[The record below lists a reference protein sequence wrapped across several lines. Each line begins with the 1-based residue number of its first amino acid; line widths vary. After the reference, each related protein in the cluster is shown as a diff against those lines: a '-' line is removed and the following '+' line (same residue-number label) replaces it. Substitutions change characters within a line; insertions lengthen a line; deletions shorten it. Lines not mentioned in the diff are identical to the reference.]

1 MSHRS
6 LFWPVTLIAIALA
19 TLMLMFVYA
28 PVDSPIIVAVAA
40 NVCPTED
47 SAYQTCYIAAT
58 ASAAVRPTI
67 NPTKILAGCPTSGP
81 VDEPPYYPIYADCLK
96 TRTAILLQTELAGA
110 TATSV
115 PASAN
120 SSGSQPV
127 VAATPTPTFTST
139 STATSTRIASVTP
152 QTMAILFSTPTAS
165 ATPTA
170 TPSTDPLA
178 TDLAVIPCLPGD
190 VIPVNG
196 SASAE
201 EALIVSFGG
210 RPVGGGFSR
219 KDGSYSIL
227 LRIGDERPGTYL
239 VQVQE
244 RATRTMIRKFNCQ
257 VSATTKPGP

>member
-6 LFWPVTLIAIALA
+6 LFWPVTLIAIAVA

-28 PVDSPIIVAVAA
+28 PVGSPIIVAVAA
-40 NVCPTED
+40 DDCPRGD
-47 SAYQTCYIAAT
+47 GYQACVDAT
-58 ASAAVRPTI
+58 ASAVVKAIIDPK
-67 NPTKILAGCPTSGP
+67 KILAGCPTLGP
-81 VDEPPYYPIYADCLK
+81 ANEPPYPPYADCLK

-115 PASAN
+115 PTSAS

-127 VAATPTPTFTST
+127 VVATPTPTFTST

-152 QTMAILFSTPTAS
+152 QTMAILFSTPTVR

-170 TPSTDPLA
+170 TPSVDSLA
-178 TDLAVIPCLPGD
+178 ADLAIIPCLPGD

-196 SASAE
+196 SVGAE

-210 RPVGGGFSR
+210 RSVGGGFSR

-227 LRIGDERPGTYL
+227 LRIGDERPGTYR

-244 RATRTMIRKFNCQ
+244 RATRTMIREFNCQ
-257 VSATTKPGP
+257 VSAATGL